1 MEVIINE
8 SFYIRKLK
16 DGYSN
21 GYRLAMVK
29 KSLTSIVIVIRTQF
43 EHTEVTHI
51 FIQFDSV
58 WHEKAFK
65 QVNPTDININLSS
78 LLSALLSSTIGE
90 NLLTLVS
97 LPVCVYFQ

>member
-16 DGYSN
+16 DFYSN
-21 GYRLAMVK
+21 GCRLAMAK
-29 KSLTSIVIVIRTQF
+29 TSLTSIVIVIRTRS

-51 FIQFDSV
+51 LIQFNSGM
-58 WHEKAFK
+58 KRLSK
-65 QVNPTDININLSS
+65 KVNPSDINIKLSS

-90 NLLTLVS
+90 FLLTLVT
-97 LPVCVYFQ
+97 LPVCMYFY